1 MWEIQQLLTLLF
13 AITFLS
19 FHYLPCKT
27 TLWKKDASNVNLLPA
42 SGFLEKEELG
52 NMHSED
58 RNKTDGNEAGNR
70 KSPLIRKVDTS
81 EYGLTYQPL
90 QTETRVA
97 PFEFKG
103 SEIKPVANYAIR
115 ARVLKSEIDLISPL
129 GIIAPV
135 RLWVGWRQMGSACNC
150 KNILFD
156 EISREFHYSYIPG
169 EIDPRDINNSIS
181 YMALVPA
188 DEGIGEVLL
197 RLGKCDMV
205 RMEGFLVNVRDR
217 EKGHEWKSSMSYA
230 DKSPK
235 VLFVTRVGIEEAG
248 K

>member
-1 MWEIQQLLTLLF
+1 M
-13 AITFLS
+13 
-19 FHYLPCKT
+19 P
-27 TLWKKDASNVNLLPA
+27 
-42 SGFLEKEELG
+42 
-52 NMHSED
+52 SED
-58 RNKTDGNEAGNR
+58 QNKTDGNEAGNK

-115 ARVLKSEIDLISPL
+115 ARVLKSEIDLISSL

-135 RLWVGWRQMGSACNC
+135 RLWVGWRQMGSTCNC
-150 KNILFD
+150 KSILFD
-156 EISREFHYSYIPG
+156 EISRKFHYSYVPG
-169 EIDPRDINNSIS
+169 EIDPREINNSIS

-205 RMEGFLVNVRDR
+205 RMEGLLVNVRDR
-217 EKGHEWKSSMSYA
+217 EKGYEWKSSLSHA